1 MAEQRRK
8 FVLSPDDTEYLDN
21 AFPGWEAIDG
31 RWILLHD
38 FPIRQ
43 GFTVEKVTAAIK
55 IPATYPVTRLDM
67 VYFSPAVLRAD
78 GKPIGATQYSETIDG
93 KPFQRW
99 SRHYA
104 PGEWQP
110 NEDNLATHVMAIRD
124 WLDRAAPDEVT
135 T

>member
-1 MAEQRRK
+1 MAELRRK

-38 FPIRQ
+38 FPVRP
-43 GFTVEKVTAAIK
+43 GFTVQSVTAAIQ
-55 IPATYPVTRLDM
+55 IPAMYPATKLDM
-67 VYFSPAVLRAD
+67 VYFHPAVLRAD
-78 GKPIGATQYSETIDG
+78 GRPIGATQCTLTIDG
-93 KPFQRW
+93 KIFQRW